1 MSHGDFGGK
10 GIHGTKRGNEG
21 FWDPTGGEG
30 TMWVEG
36 KESARAKGDPG
47 LCFHDERK
55 KWGGQ

>member
-55 KWGGQ
+55 K